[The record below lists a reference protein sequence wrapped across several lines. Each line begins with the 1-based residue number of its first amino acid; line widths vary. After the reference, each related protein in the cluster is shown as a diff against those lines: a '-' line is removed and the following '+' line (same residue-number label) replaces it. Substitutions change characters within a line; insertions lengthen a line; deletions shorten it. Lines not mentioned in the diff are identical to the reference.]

1 MAKDLF
7 QIAIEKGIYLTL
19 DSWAILSP
27 KLVANESS
35 KSSVKI
41 NISGSE
47 KQDKVHIS
55 ESQIDL

>member
-27 KLVANESS
+27 KLAANESS
-35 KSSVKI
+35 KSSVKR

-47 KQDKVHIS
+47 KQNKEHIN
-55 ESQIDL
+55 ES

>member
-27 KLVANESS
+27 KLAANESS
-35 KSSVKI
+35 KSSVKRS
-41 NISGSE
+41 ISGSE
-47 KQDKVHIS
+47 KQNKEHIN
-55 ESQIDL
+55 ES